1 MRWPTALRSAA
12 GHLTLIHM
20 KKLLGILWLVLMVAL
35 MGCATNK
42 VDWNAR
48 VGTYTYE
55 DAVIEL
61 GPPDKQEKL
70 TDGTMVAE
78 WLTQRGRTAYV
89 GGAGYYYG
97 GPGWRGYYGPSYIQG
112 APDYFVRLMFA
123 PDGKLAS
130 WKRFAR

>member
-1 MRWPTALRSAA
+1 
-12 GHLTLIHM
+12 M
-20 KKLLGILWLVLMVAL
+20 KKLWGTLGLVAL
-35 MGCATNK
+35 VALLGCATNK
-42 VDWNAR
+42 IDWNAR

-70 TDGTMVAE
+70 SDGTMVAE

-89 GGAGYYYG
+89 SGAGYYYG
-97 GPGWRGYYGPSYIQG
+97 YPGGSGYYGPSYIQG
-112 APDYFVRLMFA
+112 APDYFVRLIFDPA
-123 PDGKLAS
+123 GKLVS